1 MYTIVRL
8 HGLEV
13 KAFFLVP
20 CLDACSVRP
29 NLICCHY
36 WCRETSQDPLILHFV
51 TILLLF
57 PCQCFPQLFG
67 RSLWGGIQPID
78 QTHDFAIL
86 GQATTPIRQYTNF
99 GVRSASGT
107 LHVTIYN
114 YSWIERC
121 VMDTAPFLKQYYIT
135 VINDWVRPLEF
146 PPWTLV
152 SRVEPITCDHMI
164 GASWLSAH
172 LRIGGIRSF
181 LFKMGWFMQ
190 RTQALAHRA
199 RGLPSDQISC
209 RICKHYLDVVVIV
222 YFGQVRSPKMIK
234 CLKT

>member
-114 YSWIERC
+114 YAWIERC
-121 VMDTAPFLKQYYIT
+121 MDGYS
-135 VINDWVRPLEF
+135 PLFEAILHHRHKWLSS
-146 PPWTLV
+146 P
-152 SRVEPITCDHMI
+152 SRVSPLNTCFKGGTYHLWSHDWGIMTFC
-164 GASWLSAH
+164 ASTHW
-172 LRIGGIRSF
+172 GN
-181 LFKMGWFMQ
+181 
-190 RTQALAHRA
+190 
-199 RGLPSDQISC
+199 QI
-209 RICKHYLDVVVIV
+209 IP
-222 YFGQVRSPKMIK
+222 F
-234 CLKT
+234 